1 MTRYRRRPQPLS
13 SALERL
19 QGEWVPATLLAR
31 IQQRWATVAGAEIAT
46 VSRPVS
52 EHDGVLTVV
61 CDEAGWAQELQLLSR
76 EIIAALNRE
85 LGESKIRTLRCVT
98 GGS

>member
-1 MTRYRRRPQPLS
+1 MTRYRRGPRPLS
-13 SALERL
+13 GALDRL

-31 IQQRWATVAGAEIAT
+31 MQQRWAAVAGAEIAL
-46 VSRPVS
+46 VSRPVG

-61 CDEAGWAQELQLLSR
+61 CDDAAWAQELQLLSR
-76 EIIAALNRE
+76 EVIAALNRE
-85 LGESKIRTLRCVT
+85 LGESKMRTLHCVT

>member
-1 MTRYRRRPQPLS
+1 MTRYRRQPRPIAG
-13 SALERL
+13 ALDRL
-19 QGEWVPATLLAR
+19 QGDWVPATLLAG
-31 IQQRWATVAGAEIAT
+31 IQQRWAAVAGAEIAA

-61 CDEAGWAQELQLLSR
+61 CDEAVWAQQLQLLSR
-76 EIIAALNRE
+76 EIIAALNGE
-85 LGESKIRTLRCVT
+85 LRESKIRTLRCVT

>member
-1 MTRYRRRPQPLS
+1 VTRYRRQPRPLS
-13 SALERL
+13 GALDRL

-31 IQQRWATVAGAEIAT
+31 IQQCWAAVAGAEIAA

-52 EHDGVLTVV
+52 ERGGVLTVV
-61 CDEAGWAQELQLLSR
+61 CDESAWAQELQLLSR
-76 EIIAALNRE
+76 DIVAALNRE
-85 LGESKIRTLRCVT
+85 LGDSKIRTIRCVT